1 MSKTVKKIMDNDFII
16 RIRPFLD
23 ENDEW
28 TGEIDLSIM
37 TQPGNILTEDDHFQL
52 MHFTKM
58 IASSVPVMEDN
69 DEIRE
74 LVHNYVLDI
83 VDKQHIELKLEPN
96 GSGEPKIVNI
106 DNNVI
111 SIDFKTR
118 GNA

>member
-1 MSKTVKKIMDNDFII
+1 
-16 RIRPFLD
+16 
-23 ENDEW
+23 
-28 TGEIDLSIM
+28 
-37 TQPGNILTEDDHFQL
+37 
-52 MHFTKM
+52 
-58 IASSVPVMEDN
+58 MEDN

>member
-52 MHFTKM
+52 MHFFVCQDFL
-58 IASSVPVMEDN
+58 ASFPALFTPFHLYFLCPAALMFFRHE
-69 DEIRE
+69 
-74 LVHNYVLDI
+74 
-83 VDKQHIELKLEPN
+83 K
-96 GSGEPKIVNI
+96 
-106 DNNVI
+106 
-111 SIDFKTR
+111 
-118 GNA
+118 